1 MNPIDLLVLVMLAL
15 GLIAGARA
23 GFLGP
28 VTGLIGAAGGFVLAL
43 TLASVFRDQ
52 LLTLEQPTR
61 ALATIL
67 GLGAFVLS
75 GEAIGAG
82 IGAMMSRGIRL
93 SPLRPVDMA
102 GGALVGVAHV
112 VLLVWLVGG
121 VATLGMSPLLGPAAR
136 ESVALRIT
144 GEQFPPP
151 GAVAG
156 RIMELLATTDLP
168 GLFADLEPTPAAP
181 VDLPSDPQVRAL
193 AESAAAS
200 TARVAATGCGVGLS
214 VGSGFFVSAEH
225 LVTNAH
231 VVAGSSTT
239 TVHLSGRDLE
249 SAVVAYDASS
259 DLALLHVPGAGAPAL
274 ELASNV
280 PGRGTAAAALGF
292 PGGGELTVTS
302 AAVTATYDILGPNI
316 YGEGTHSHSVVEL
329 RGEIRRG
336 NSGGPLVVA
345 RGVVG
350 AVVFGASRA
359 SAEVGYAIGADEA
372 RESIGPFIGSTA
384 AVDTGACL

>member
-1 MNPIDLLVLVMLAL
+1 MIFAPWAAASRAYLMCFSIIDSLSPVHSAWSSAARTIRAMNVRSSVNLIGSVVRQKGRPILHPTPIRSTDADPARLGDPMNPIDLLVLVMLAL

-121 VATLGMSPLLGPAAR
+121 VAT
-136 ESVALRIT
+136 
-144 GEQFPPP
+144 
-151 GAVAG
+151 
-156 RIMELLATTDLP
+156 
-168 GLFADLEPTPAAP
+168 
-181 VDLPSDPQVRAL
+181 
-193 AESAAAS
+193 
-200 TARVAATGCGVGLS
+200 
-214 VGSGFFVSAEH
+214 
-225 LVTNAH
+225 
-231 VVAGSSTT
+231 
-239 TVHLSGRDLE
+239 
-249 SAVVAYDASS
+249 
-259 DLALLHVPGAGAPAL
+259 
-274 ELASNV
+274 
-280 PGRGTAAAALGF
+280 
-292 PGGGELTVTS
+292 
-302 AAVTATYDILGPNI
+302 
-316 YGEGTHSHSVVEL
+316 
-329 RGEIRRG
+329 
-336 NSGGPLVVA
+336 
-345 RGVVG
+345 
-350 AVVFGASRA
+350 
-359 SAEVGYAIGADEA
+359 
-372 RESIGPFIGSTA
+372 
-384 AVDTGACL
+384 